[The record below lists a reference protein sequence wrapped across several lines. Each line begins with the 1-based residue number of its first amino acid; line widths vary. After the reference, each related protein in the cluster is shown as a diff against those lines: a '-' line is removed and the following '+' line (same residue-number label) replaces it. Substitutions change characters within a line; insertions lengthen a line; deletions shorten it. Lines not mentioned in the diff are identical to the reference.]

1 MRLIAIVALFS
12 LAACEK
18 SAVTAPPS
26 KIFLVTAF
34 ATPQVLKAGETTNI
48 IIGITNV
55 SDTTATFDANFC
67 GPSFRVDNTGVY
79 GSPSGCFANGIIKRL
94 ASGEQTVYTGTWTTL
109 AVDSTGNSVGPLPAG
124 AYTVRGAALGDVSA
138 SKVTSVPFTVQL
150 TP

>member
-1 MRLIAIVALFS
+1 MFS

-26 KIFLVTAF
+26 TIFLVTAF

-79 GSPSGCFANGIIKRL
+79 GSPSGCFANGIIERL